1 MPRRLAALILLA
13 TLMSVALVA
22 CSSDTEPA
30 PTAAPPTPTAQA
42 VAPTAAPSTPSQPPD
57 GTVVSLQDPGGSGSY
72 IFSPS
77 EFTFS
82 VGETVMFTLTSEK
95 EFHTFTV
102 DDLGIDEYVNAGETV
117 TLTFT
122 FDTPGTSQI
131 LCLPHA
137 VLGMLGTIPVP

>member
-13 TLMSVALVA
+13 TLTSVALVA
-22 CSSDTEPA
+22 CGSDPEPA
-30 PTAAPPTPTAQA
+30 PTAAPTA
-42 VAPTAAPSTPSQPPD
+42 TPSQPPG

-82 VGETVMFTLTSEK
+82 VGETVTFTLTSEN

-102 DDLGIDEYVNAGETV
+102 DDLGIDQDVNAGETV

-122 FDTPGTSQI
+122 FDTPGTFQLI
-131 LCLPHA
+131 CLPHE
-137 VLGMLGTIPVP
+137 VLGMVGTITVQ

>member
-13 TLMSVALVA
+13 TLTSVALAA
-22 CSSDTEPA
+22 CGSDTEPA
-30 PTAAPPTPTAQA
+30 PTAAPPTAQA
-42 VAPTAAPSTPSQPPD
+42 AAPTATPSQPPG

-82 VGETVMFTLTSEK
+82 VGETVTFTLTSEN

-102 DDLGIDEYVNAGETV
+102 DDLGIDQDVNAGETV

-122 FDTPGTSQI
+122 FDTPGSFQI
-131 LCLPHA
+131 ICIPHE
-137 VLGMLGTIPVP
+137 VLGMLGTITVQ